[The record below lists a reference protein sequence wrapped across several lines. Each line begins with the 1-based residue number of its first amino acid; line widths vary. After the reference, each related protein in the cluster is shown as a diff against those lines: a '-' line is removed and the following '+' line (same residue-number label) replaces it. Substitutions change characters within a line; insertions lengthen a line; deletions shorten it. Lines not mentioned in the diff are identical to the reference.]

1 MYKLILNKEGRF
13 IRLACIVLVLA
24 LEMVGFALAENVADE
39 ERVDN
44 GTMDLVTTLQGSLFT
59 EDQSVAGNGFANVN
73 NNYAVV
79 NPDGSQVLNLK
90 DLRSGSGSYSH
101 DTSISVQNAV
111 VATSGENFAS
121 SNYKITS
128 KEDTSA
134 AYAGINFQIPGSFR
148 AKTIKSLWKDQT
160 CAKNYIGIISMD
172 SLFDYAKTLNKEST
186 TDMYSDLTTYEGLVE
201 SESSSVGS
209 SMGINSQFDG
219 VAHLGATINDVR
231 GESLTMKAKPDSAV
245 LMDEDYKGSFNL
257 SKNMAIT
264 IKKTID
270 YGDVD
275 VEGAED
281 YPWLPCACNAGW
293 DDMAIHDQR
302 YHSAKEFF
310 NCTTCLPPG
319 LCKN

>member
-1 MYKLILNKEGRF
+1 
-13 IRLACIVLVLA
+13 
-24 LEMVGFALAENVADE
+24 
-39 ERVDN
+39 
-44 GTMDLVTTLQGSLFT
+44 
-59 EDQSVAGNGFANVN
+59 
-73 NNYAVV
+73 
-79 NPDGSQVLNLK
+79 
-90 DLRSGSGSYSH
+90 
-101 DTSISVQNAV
+101 
-111 VATSGENFAS
+111 
-121 SNYKITS
+121 
-128 KEDTSA
+128 
-134 AYAGINFQIPGSFR
+134 
-148 AKTIKSLWKDQT
+148 
-160 CAKNYIGIISMD
+160 
-172 SLFDYAKTLNKEST
+172 
-186 TDMYSDLTTYEGLVE
+186 
-201 SESSSVGS
+201 
-209 SMGINSQFDG
+209 
-219 VAHLGATINDVR
+219 
-231 GESLTMKAKPDSAV
+231 V